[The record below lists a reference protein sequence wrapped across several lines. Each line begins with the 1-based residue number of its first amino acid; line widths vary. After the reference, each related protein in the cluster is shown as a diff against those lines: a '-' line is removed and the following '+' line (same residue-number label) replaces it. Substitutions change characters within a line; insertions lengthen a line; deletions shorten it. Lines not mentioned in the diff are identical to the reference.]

1 MEMEKNGYRKNS
13 EIVPESGMVVEVFD
27 ERKVDGDVLKRGD
40 IMRPE
45 ITQGVSGVRRDNLG
59 MTRGNLNKD
68 NSEQSITE
76 VVVDD
81 NDDNDFGSEEDLL
94 GDEESTNSESK
105 SSTNSEISKS
115 NLPASFSIPDF
126 DKNDLEKIRDMIQ
139 KEKSNS
145 YNKNH
150 KNTSY
155 VPTNVAKGI
164 ENNGTA
170 QFNHSDNNI
179 DDKENM
185 DIRNLDTIAEKY
197 ITDDDSHLVTSSG
210 NNEVMINN
218 HNISNKNSSASSTN
232 NNNNH
237 NDSNTNNNINDNY
250 GSNSSNDNDSNT
262 NTYNNNN
269 NITNN
274 NNINDNYGSNSS
286 NDNNASNSNGKE
298 NVRTD
303 NINAHNDSDQQV
315 DYSNEIQE
323 MLVNSLGSL
332 ESKGKGISD
341 DQLTKIK
348 ETVHDFLTKS
358 NAGNI

>member
-1 MEMEKNGYRKNS
+1 MKSTVRHDGPKLLEMEKNGYRKNS

-94 GDEESTNSESK
+94 VDEESTNSESK
-105 SSTNSEISKS
+105 SSTNSESSKS
-115 NLPASFSIPDF
+115 NLPASLSIPDF

-155 VPTNVAKGI
+155 LPTNVTKGVQ
-164 ENNGTA
+164 NNGTA

-179 DDKENM
+179 ENKENM
-185 DIRNLDTIAEKY
+185 EIRNLDTIAEKY
-197 ITDDDSHLVTSSG
+197 ITDDDSHLVTSSEK

-218 HNISNKNSSASSTN
+218 HDISNMNSSASSTN
-232 NNNNH
+232 
-237 NDSNTNNNINDNY
+237 
-250 GSNSSNDNDSNT
+250 NDSNT

-269 NITNN
+269 NITTNN
-274 NNINDNYGSNSS
+274 NNINDNYDSNSS
-286 NDNNASNSNGKE
+286 NNNNDSNSNGKE

-358 NAGNI
+358 NAGNM

>member
-1 MEMEKNGYRKNS
+1 MEKNGYRKNS

-94 GDEESTNSESK
+94 VDEESTNSESK
-105 SSTNSEISKS
+105 SSTNSESSKS
-115 NLPASFSIPDF
+115 NLPASLSIPDF

-155 VPTNVAKGI
+155 LPTNVTKGVQ
-164 ENNGTA
+164 NNGTA

-179 DDKENM
+179 ENKENM
-185 DIRNLDTIAEKY
+185 EIRNLDTIAEKY
-197 ITDDDSHLVTSSG
+197 ITDDDSHLVTSSEK

-218 HNISNKNSSASSTN
+218 HDISNMNSSASSTN
-232 NNNNH
+232 
-237 NDSNTNNNINDNY
+237 
-250 GSNSSNDNDSNT
+250 NDSNT

-269 NITNN
+269 NITTNN
-274 NNINDNYGSNSS
+274 NNINDNYDSNSS
-286 NDNNASNSNGKE
+286 NNNNDSNSNGKE

-358 NAGNI
+358 NAGNM